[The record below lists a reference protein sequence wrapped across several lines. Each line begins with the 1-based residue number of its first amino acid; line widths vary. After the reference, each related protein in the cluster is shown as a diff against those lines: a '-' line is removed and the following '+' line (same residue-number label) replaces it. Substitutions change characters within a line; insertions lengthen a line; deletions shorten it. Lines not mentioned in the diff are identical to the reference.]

1 MYLSK
6 KVIAQTLKEIEA
18 QLEHEENYGDLYSGK
33 CHLPYLQR
41 FRDTLLDGI
50 PAVKLKIWIM
60 WNLKRTRWC
69 PSLQKL
75 YTFCISLPQ
84 KDYILSSWHR
94 LDHQYPQ
101 SYYVLLRTD
110 AYMSHL
116 TFDGATEKTKIQQ
129 SLEKALQAHSDHI
142 LAQAI

>member
-18 QLEHEENYGDLYSGK
+18 QLEHEANYEDLYAGCSHFLRLK
-33 CHLPYLQR
+33 R
-41 FRDTLLDGI
+41 WRDVLLDGT
-50 PAVKLKIWIM
+50 PAEKLSVWIM
-60 WNLKRTRWC
+60 HYLGRKRWSV
-69 PSLQKL
+69 SLQKL
-75 YTFCISLPQ
+75 HAFCISLPQ

-101 SYYVLLRTD
+101 SYYILLRTD

-116 TFDGATEKTKIQQ
+116 TFDGATLTTMPRNWNNEQNLK
-129 SLEKALQAHSDHI
+129 EVNNDNP
-142 LAQAI
+142 

>member
-6 KVIAQTLKEIEA
+6 KVIAQTLEELDA
-18 QLEHEENYGDLYSGK
+18 QIAHERSYGDLYNGK
-33 CHLPYLQR
+33 SHLSRLER
-41 FRDTLLDGI
+41 FHDTLLDGI

-75 YTFCISLPQ
+75 HAFCISLPQ

-101 SYYVLLRTD
+101 SYYILLRTY
-110 AYMSHL
+110 AYMYHL
-116 TFDGATEKTKIQQ
+116 TFDGATITPMPRNWNNEHNLKGVKN
-129 SLEKALQAHSDHI
+129 DNP
-142 LAQAI
+142 